1 MADCQGS
8 TYKLSGL
15 MDSLLSCE
23 INVWQPTPWNCSKDT
38 ASAEIS
44 LALDIRK
51 PKGKTSGSYNSFHL
65 VFPLE
70 RKEAI
75 HLGDE
80 AFIFI

>member
-23 INVWQPTPWNCSKDT
+23 INVWQPTPLNYSKDT

-44 LALDIRK
+44 LALDRRK
-51 PKGKTSGSYNSFHL
+51 LEGRTSGSYNSFHL

-70 RKEAI
+70 RKKAI
-75 HLGDE
+75 HVGN
-80 AFIFI
+80 